1 MTGPLSLPDRR
12 PAIQLTGVARHYVT
26 GSSVVRAL
34 DGVDLSVDRGEAVAV
49 TGPSGSGKTTL
60 LNLIAGLDRPTSGTI
75 SVLGFS
81 IDAASE
87 RELSEFRARNVG
99 LMFQDP
105 HLLAGLT
112 AVENLVAARLPWAPW
127 RQSEARARELLT
139 ELGLADR
146 LDAPPSR
153 LSGGE
158 RQRVGLARALMGDPQ
173 ILLAD
178 EPTGNL
184 DGAATEEL
192 LRVLEAM
199 RKRHGLTIILCTHD
213 PAVAAFADRVV
224 RLTNGR
230 VDGERRLGRGG
241 PLQPRALGDS

>member
-1 MTGPLSLPDRR
+1 MTRPLSLPDRR
-12 PAIQLTGVARHYVT
+12 PAIQMTRVARHYVA
-26 GSSVVRAL
+26 GSSVIRAL

-75 SVLGFS
+75 NVLGLR

-87 RELSEFRARNVG
+87 RELSEFRARHVG

-105 HLLAGLT
+105 HLLAGLS
-112 AVENLVAARLPWAPW
+112 ALENLVAARLPWAPW
-127 RQSEARARELLT
+127 RQLEVRARELLT

-158 RQRVGLARALMGDPQ
+158 RQRVGLARALMGEPQ

-184 DGAATEEL
+184 DGAATEDL
-192 LRVLEAM
+192 LRVLEAV
-199 RKRHGLTIILCTHD
+199 RERHGVTIILCTHD
-213 PAVAAFADRVV
+213 PAVAAFADRIV
-224 RLTNGR
+224 RLANGR
-230 VDGERRLGRGG
+230 VDGERRLDRGG
-241 PLQPRALGDS
+241 ALEPRALGDP